1 MARANV
7 YLPDD
12 LHERA
17 RRAELNVSELTQRA
31 IEAELLRRERLAAM
45 DDFLDELERETGVAT
60 PAEASEAREW
70 ALSVVDVARR
80 SARGDKPRAR
90 STTRSPFKT
99 QAKDKAE

>member
-60 PAEASEAREW
+60 TTETSEARDW
-70 ALSVVDVARR
+70 AASVVDIAKR
-80 SARGDKPRAR
+80 SARGDKPRTRSR
-90 STTRSPFKT
+90 STSKSK
-99 QAKDKAE
+99 AKAT